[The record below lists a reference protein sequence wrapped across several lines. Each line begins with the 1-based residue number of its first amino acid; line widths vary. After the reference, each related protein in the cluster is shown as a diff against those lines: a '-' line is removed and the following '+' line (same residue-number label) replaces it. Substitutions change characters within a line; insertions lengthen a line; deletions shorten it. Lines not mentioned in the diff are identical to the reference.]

1 MVKVP
6 LFSGQINIKCNNFA
20 QLRREVNNL
29 ARWVKTVAV
38 PSACFQSRSASEIKA
53 FKLNCHKPYGVLMS
67 SCDQALYQRTPSNC
81 KVINVPG
88 STQYLLLF
96 TFFCS
101 QEFCLVEPEPESQ
114 KLKKKKNF
122 RTSYRVCLCNFS
134 CGLFFRSTE
143 LDLLY
148 PDLKEYIAD
157 MNVMMALIINGPV

>member
-1 MVKVP
+1 M
-6 LFSGQINIKCNNFA
+6 IKHFTKEHR
-20 QLRREVNNL
+20 L
-29 ARWVKTVAV
+29 
-38 PSACFQSRSASEIKA
+38 
-53 FKLNCHKPYGVLMS
+53 
-67 SCDQALYQRTPSNC
+67 NC

-88 STQYLLLF
+88 STQYLLLI

-122 RTSYRVCLCNFS
+122 RTSYRVRLCNFS
-134 CGLFFRSTE
+134 CGLFFRSAE